1 MTNQQGFVRVDQH
14 TDFCRKLKH
23 NTITD
28 YLCPQ
33 FLGFD
38 MRFIHPPAIIRILS
52 TNLLIEVFVFLI
64 CVPVALVYH
73 ESTLPFIWPA
83 IITLSFSAAFFL
95 LSRKSS
101 VRKINIREG
110 FLSVAL
116 SWVIF
121 SLFGTLPYIFSRT
134 IPRFT
139 DALFES
145 TSGITTT
152 GSTVIANVEALPYS
166 VNFYRA
172 LTHWAGGLGIVL
184 LVIIILPEL
193 GISAH
198 QLLRRESSIRE
209 KIVPKTKSVG
219 FRLLFIYLALTALQI
234 ILLSAGDMNLFESIC
249 HSFSTIATG
258 GFSVKNTS
266 MMGYSPYSQYIMAI
280 FMLFGGISFVI
291 YYHFIKL
298 QFKKIGSNDEFWFY
312 LAVILLSGTVATL
325 ILYGT
330 TSDPL
335 ELSFRQAFFQT
346 ISIITTS
353 GFTTTD
359 YLNWPHAG
367 TFLIFILL
375 FSGASTGSTTGG
387 IKMARH
393 LILIKSIRN
402 VFIRLTHPSAVTQ
415 IKLHG
420 NTLSEKSIISVFS
433 FILIYIF
440 LFISGTLLITLTGT
454 DPLTS
459 ASAVAASL
467 GNTGP
472 GLGTIGPMFT
482 YSHMTDFNK
491 IFFCILMITG
501 RLEVNTLFILLSRSF
516 WKD

>member
-1 MTNQQGFVRVDQH
+1 M
-14 TDFCRKLKH
+14 
-23 NTITD
+23 I
-28 YLCPQ
+28 
-33 FLGFD
+33 
-38 MRFIHPPAIIRILS
+38 FIHPLVIIRILS
-52 TNLLIEVFVFLI
+52 TNLFIETVVFLLCI
-64 CVPVALVYH
+64 PVSHIYL
-73 ESTLPFIWPA
+73 ESPYPFIWSA
-83 IITLSFSAAFFL
+83 VITISLSVIFYFVSKNAP
-95 LSRKSS
+95 

-121 SLFGTLPYIFSRT
+121 SLFGTLPFIFSQT
-134 IPRFT
+134 TPGFA

-152 GSTVIANVEALPYS
+152 GSTVIENVEALPYS
-166 VNFYRA
+166 INFYRA
-172 LTHWAGGLGIVL
+172 LTHWTGGLGIVL
-184 LVIIILPEL
+184 LVIIILPAL

-198 QLLRRESSIRE
+198 QLLSRESSLRE
-209 KIVPKTKSVG
+209 KIHPKTKAVG
-219 FRLLFIYLALTALQI
+219 FRLLFIYLGLTALQI
-234 ILLSAGDMNLFESIC
+234 AFLSIGDMDLFDSIC

-258 GFSVKNTS
+258 GFSTKNS
-266 MMGYSPYSQYIMAI
+266 SIMNYSPYTQYVMTL
-280 FMLFGGISFVI
+280 FMLFGGISFVV

-298 QFKKIGSNDEFWFY
+298 HFRKIGHNDEFWFY
-312 LAVILLSGTVATL
+312 LAVVLICGTLATL
-325 ILYGT
+325 ILYGGT
-330 TSDPL
+330 TDSL
-335 ELSFRQAFFQT
+335 ELAFRQGFFQT
-346 ISIITTS
+346 ISIMTTA
-353 GFTTTD
+353 GLTTTD

-367 TFLIFILL
+367 TFLIFALL
-375 FSGASTGSTTGG
+375 FAGASTGSTTGG
-387 IKMARH
+387 IKLARH
-393 LILIKSIRN
+393 LVILKSIKN
-402 VFIRLTHPSAVTQ
+402 VFVRLSHPNVVTQ

-420 NTLSEKSIISVFS
+420 ITLHDKTIISIFS

-440 LFISGTLLITLTGT
+440 LFISGTILITATGT
-454 DPLTS
+454 DPVTS

>member
-1 MTNQQGFVRVDQH
+1 M
-14 TDFCRKLKH
+14 KS
-23 NTITD
+23 
-28 YLCPQ
+28 
-33 FLGFD
+33 
-38 MRFIHPPAIIRILS
+38 IHPPAIIRILS
-52 TNLLIEVFVFLI
+52 TNLLIQTFLFLVCI
-64 CVPVALVYH
+64 PVALIYH
-73 ESTLPFIWPA
+73 ESAMPFIWPA
-83 IITLSFSAAFFL
+83 IITLSFSTSFFL
-95 LSRKSS
+95 ITKNSP

-121 SLFGTLPYIFSRT
+121 SLFGTFPFIFSRT

-166 VNFYRA
+166 INFYRA
-172 LTHWAGGLGIVL
+172 LTHWAGGLGIIL
-184 LVIIILPEL
+184 LVIIVLPAL

-198 QLLRRESSIRE
+198 QLLSRESSIRE
-209 KIVPKTKSVG
+209 KIAPKTKSVG
-219 FRLLFIYLALTALQI
+219 FRLLYIYLGLTALQI

-266 MMGYSPYSQYIMAI
+266 IMGYSPYSQYIMAF
-280 FMLFGGISFVI
+280 FMLFGGVSFVI
-291 YYHFIKL
+291 YYHAIKL
-298 QFKKIGSNDEFWFY
+298 HFKKIGRNDEFWFY

-325 ILYGT
+325 ILFGT
-330 TSDPL
+330 TTDSF
-335 ELSFRQAFFQT
+335 ELAFRQGFFQT

-367 TFLIFILL
+367 IFLIFILL

-393 LILIKSIRN
+393 LVLLKSIRN
-402 VFIRLTHPSAVTQ
+402 IFIRLTHPNAVTQ

-440 LFISGTLLITLTGT
+440 LFVSGTMLVTFTGT
-454 DPLTS
+454 DPVTS
-459 ASAVAASL
+459 AGAVAASL

-472 GLGTIGPMFT
+472 GLGTVGPVFT